1 MGFISQNMEESAWQ
15 KREAAIMAFGS
26 VLEGPPPEKLK
37 PFIDQAMPVIITR
50 LGDQSVAVRDTAAW
64 FVGRACD
71 IVPEAAIN
79 ENYFERLLQAM
90 VQGLQDQPRVAQNMC
105 WAFTSLSDAAYDQAA
120 AAMTQRWAFF
130 HSFDSANI
138 FCRL

>member
-120 AAMTQRWAFF
+120 AAMTQR
-130 HSFDSANI
+130 
-138 FCRL
+138 